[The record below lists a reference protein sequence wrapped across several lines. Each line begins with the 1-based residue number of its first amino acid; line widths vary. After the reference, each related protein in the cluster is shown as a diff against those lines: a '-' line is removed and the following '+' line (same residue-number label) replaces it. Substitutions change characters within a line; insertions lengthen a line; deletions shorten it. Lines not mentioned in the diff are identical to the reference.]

1 MKSMGYPIF
10 RWIAVKEWEGTR
22 TVSPAICLPGE
33 AHYFHIQWI
42 NNYTDM
48 YFIFVYDVICK
59 YRNNLCIPCNWALCV
74 SRTCPT
80 TWFVTVSNLN
90 SLHDKLI
97 LGNFKIH
104 WCFVSFLNNESNFTS
119 AQAITI
125 LYIEFENYE
134 FKITVTSS
142 QWVKVV
148 EAAQILPYGRQE
160 PTCLTLSAS

>member
-1 MKSMGYPIF
+1 MKSTGYPIF
-10 RWIAVKEWEGTR
+10 RWIAVTWQEWEGTTR
-22 TVSPAICLPGE
+22 TVSPAICLSGE

-74 SRTCPT
+74 SRTCPHGLLLLVILT
-80 TWFVTVSNLN
+80 LYMIN
-90 SLHDKLI
+90 SF
-97 LGNFKIH
+97 LGNLKIH

-134 FKITVTSS
+134 FKITVKSS

-148 EAAQILPYGRQE
+148 EAAQILPYGR
-160 PTCLTLSAS
+160 